1 MKISPQQAKTITIIL
16 AGGGTVV
23 SKTKKIYTVLDD
35 PVSAATAGIALS
47 IAAKYTNNRTLKL
60 TAKAVGVGLVARAAR
75 KSWSDG
81 RFTISDIITAAA
93 VTKTTLD
100 NLPSKFKPPMVT
112 LIANGLG
119 YYIAFSWLLVPFGRY
134 LGNKLYDLSEFGR
147 YLGNQVFEYFND
159 AVNWQQPYTDPV
171 AIDLNGDGVIST
183 IGLNGS
189 NSVYFGGDGKK
200 IASGW
205 LGKEDGWLVLYE
217 NGKIQLFGLQTGNGF
232 IELAKLDSNKDGV
245 LDANDAAFAN
255 LKVWTDK
262 NQDANVQSGELL
274 SLNDLNI
281 VSFALNA
288 VANSQDLGNGNRIT
302 HTSTY
307 TKADGTSHLAANLA
321 LASNPFFSKLSTKGI
336 IISAKVK
343 ALPNVQGT
351 GNVHDLTHA
360 MSLANPAADRLTQ
373 LIEDFKQQASYKTQ
387 LARMDA
393 ITHAWANTSTMKTSA
408 QLAQSKR
415 RAPRI
420 AGINT
425 PKWLPRFQLIYMLP
439 GQITADFMTA
449 SEIKWAKAYGLPTL
463 SSMRTPKQRQ
473 AAAKLMQQQ
482 QRITAM
488 IGLLEKFNGS
498 HFVDLGYDKDADWA
512 KAA

>member
-1 MKISPQQAKTITIIL
+1 MSFWL
-16 AGGGTVV
+16 V
-23 SKTKKIYTVLDD
+23 SQIKRVSTLLNND
-35 PVSAATAGIALS
+35 PASTAT
-47 IAAKYTNNRTLKL
+47 
-60 TAKAVGVGLVARAAR
+60 VGVILSVVADYAIKHPQVKLLA
-75 KSWSDG
+75 KGHSALLIGKASNGESWSDG
-81 RFTISDIITAAA
+81 RFTATDIVTAAA
-93 VTKTTLD
+93 VAVTFLGAVPD
-100 NLPSKFKPPMVT
+100 KFKPPFIKVIERYLKWYVVLSPY
-112 LIANGLG
+112 LIN
-119 YYIAFSWLLVPFGRY
+119 FGRG

-147 YLGNQVFEYFND
+147 YLGNQVFEYFNR
-159 AVNWQQPYTDPV
+159 AKNWQQPYTDPV

-205 LGKEDGWLVLYE
+205 LGKEDGWLALYE

-245 LDANDAAFAN
+245 LDANDAAFAK

-274 SLNDLNI
+274 SLDDANI
-281 VSFALNA
+281 VSFDLNA
-288 VANSQDLGNGNRIT
+288 LTNSQDLGNGNVIT
-302 HTSTY
+302 HTASY
-307 TKADGTSHLAANLA
+307 TKADGTRHLTANLA

-343 ALPNVQGT
+343 ALPNIQGT

-373 LIEDFKQQASYKTQ
+373 LIEDFQRQASYKTQ
-387 LARMDA
+387 LAQIDA
-393 ITHAWANTSTMKTSA
+393 IIHAWANTSTMKTSA
-408 QLAQSKR
+408 QTAQSKR

-449 SEIKWAKAYGLPTL
+449 SEIKRAKAYGLPTL